1 MTASG
6 ITDYYDPISWALM
19 EMGYTVAD
27 PTLPTDAEVAAVPN
41 SLRNKFLALA
51 EYRLLAN
58 ILGNLAA
65 VDTTVGPRSEKLSQL
80 AEQVKER
87 MKTLEDEYGLA
98 VSALEPGIIT
108 YEFAEHQSGSDDDE

>member
-1 MTASG
+1 MTAVG
-6 ITDYYDPISWALM
+6 VTDYKDAIAWALA

-41 SLRNKFLALA
+41 SLRNRFLALA

-65 VDTTVGPRSEKLSQL
+65 VDTKLGPRDEKLSQL
-80 AEQVKER
+80 ADYIKDR
-87 MKTLEDEYGLA
+87 MESLKDEYGLG
-98 VSALEPGIIT
+98 SS
-108 YEFAEHQSGSDDDE
+108 SGYGVMTLDIAQKGDDD